1 LDVCTIGSR
10 AAFFNRR
17 GAVERGGTM
26 KQNSKPVIALVLGGG
41 AARGWAHIGVIHELA
56 DMGIKPDLVVGTSVG
71 SIVGGA
77 YASGNLPQFEEWIS
91 GLGRVDIIR
100 LLDAKMTGGGFL
112 QGNSLMAAIK
122 KRIGDPLIEDLELP
136 FACVATE
143 LGTGRE
149 VWLRQGSLLDAC
161 RASIALPGMFAPSRM
176 KEGTL
181 LLDGGLVNPVPVSL
195 ARAMGGD
202 IVIAVNLNGDLIG
215 RHFFVHGGDGLSDE
229 ESEQALAE
237 IEEKDTLIAKWA
249 AKMKAG
255 FGVRLDSYISSLRRK
270 ESPDPGL
277 FDVIAGSV
285 DIMQDRITRS
295 RMAGEPPDIHIT
307 PRLSHVGLMEFDRA
321 GESIREGR
329 EATRREREEI
339 LKLTR
344 ALEKTGPQKETPAR
358 TD

>member
-1 LDVCTIGSR
+1 MKR
-10 AAFFNRR
+10 A
-17 GAVERGGTM
+17 
-26 KQNSKPVIALVLGGG
+26 KKPVIALVLGGG

-56 DMGIKPDLVVGTSVG
+56 DMGVVPDMVVGTSVG

-77 YASGNLPQFEEWIS
+77 YASGNLEQFERWIS

-112 QGNSLMAAIK
+112 QGNSLMSAIK
-122 KRIGDPLIEDLELP
+122 KRIGDPKIEDLDIP

-149 VWLRQGSLLDAC
+149 VWLREGSLLDAC

-176 KEGTL
+176 KEDQL

-202 IVIAVNLNGDLIG
+202 VVIAVNLNGDLIG
-215 RHFFVHGGDGLSDE
+215 RHFFVHAAREELTDE
-229 ESEQALAE
+229 DSERELAE
-237 IEEKDTLIAKWA
+237 IEEKDTMIAKWA
-249 AKMKAG
+249 AKMKTG
-255 FGVRLDSYISSLRRK
+255 FGVRLDSYISSLRKK

-321 GESIREGR
+321 DESIGEGR

-344 ALEKTGPQKETPAR
+344 ALEKKGPQRETPAR

>member
-1 LDVCTIGSR
+1 
-10 AAFFNRR
+10 
-17 GAVERGGTM
+17 M
-26 KQNSKPVIALVLGGG
+26 KQKAKPVIALVLGGG
-41 AARGWAHIGVIHELA
+41 AARGWAHIGVIRELA
-56 DMGIKPDLVVGTSVG
+56 DMGIEPDMVVGTSVG

-77 YASGNLPQFEEWIS
+77 YASGNLDQFEEWIS

-112 QGNSLMAAIK
+112 QGNSLMSAIK
-122 KRIGDPLIEDLELP
+122 KRIGDPKIEDLDIP

-149 VWLRQGSLLDAC
+149 IWLREGSLLDAC
-161 RASIALPGMFAPSRM
+161 RASIALPGMFAPSRIRED
-176 KEGTL
+176 KL
-181 LLDGGLVNPVPVSL
+181 LVDGGLVNPVPVSL

-202 IVIAVNLNGDLIG
+202 VVIAVNLNGDLIG
-215 RHFFVHGGDGLSDE
+215 RHFFIHGGEDVSDE
-229 ESEQALAE
+229 DSERELAE
-237 IEEKDTLIAKWA
+237 IEEKDTIIAKWA
-249 AKMKAG
+249 AKMKTG
-255 FGVRLDSYISSLRRK
+255 FGVRLDSYISSLRKK

-307 PRLSHVGLMEFDRA
+307 PMLSHVGLMEFDRA
-321 GESIREGR
+321 DESIREGR
-329 EATRREREEI
+329 EATRRQREEI

-344 ALEKTGPQKETPAR
+344 AIEKHAARKETPAR

>member
-1 LDVCTIGSR
+1 
-10 AAFFNRR
+10 
-17 GAVERGGTM
+17 M
-26 KQNSKPVIALVLGGG
+26 KQAKKPLIALVLGGG

-56 DMGIKPDLVVGTSVG
+56 EMGIRPDMVVGTSVG

-77 YASGNLPQFEEWIS
+77 YASGNLEQFEEWIS

-122 KRIGDPLIEDLELP
+122 KRIGDPKIEDLDIP

-149 VWLRQGSLLDAC
+149 VWLREGSLLDAC
-161 RASIALPGMFAPSRM
+161 RASIALPGMFAPSRL
-176 KEGTL
+176 KEDKL

-202 IVIAVNLNGDLIG
+202 VVIAVNLNGDLIG
-215 RHFFVHGGDGLSDE
+215 RHFFVHGGDEISDE
-229 ESEQALAE
+229 ECERALSE
-237 IEEKDTLIAKWA
+237 IEEKDTMIAKWA

-255 FGVRLDSYISSLRRK
+255 FGVRLDSYISSLRTK

-277 FDVIAGSV
+277 FDVIAGSI

-307 PRLSHVGLMEFDRA
+307 PLLSHVGLMEFDRA
-321 GESIREGR
+321 EESIREGR
-329 EATRREREEI
+329 EATRRQKKEI
-339 LKLTR
+339 LKF
-344 ALEKTGPQKETPAR
+344 AR
-358 TD
+358 VL

>member
-1 LDVCTIGSR
+1 
-10 AAFFNRR
+10 
-17 GAVERGGTM
+17 M
-26 KQNSKPVIALVLGGG
+26 KHAKKPVIALVLGGG

-56 DMGIKPDLVVGTSVG
+56 DMGVVPDMVVGTSVG

-77 YASGNLPQFEEWIS
+77 YASGNLEQFEQWIS

-112 QGNSLMAAIK
+112 QGNSLMSAIK
-122 KRIGDPLIEDLELP
+122 KRIGDPKIEDLDIP

-149 VWLRQGSLLDAC
+149 IWLREGSLLDAC

-176 KEGTL
+176 KEDQL

-202 IVIAVNLNGDLIG
+202 VVIAVNLNGDLIG
-215 RHFFVHGGDGLSDE
+215 RHFFVHAAREELTDE
-229 ESEQALAE
+229 DSERELAE
-237 IEEKDTLIAKWA
+237 IEEKDTMIAKWA

-255 FGVRLDSYISSLRRK
+255 FGVRLDSYISSLRKK

-321 GESIREGR
+321 AESIREGR

-344 ALEKTGPQKETPAR
+344 ALEKQGA
-358 TD
+358 

>member
-1 LDVCTIGSR
+1 
-10 AAFFNRR
+10 
-17 GAVERGGTM
+17 M
-26 KQNSKPVIALVLGGG
+26 KQKAKPVIALVLGGG
-41 AARGWAHIGVIHELA
+41 AARGWAHIGVIRELA
-56 DMGIKPDLVVGTSVG
+56 DMGIEPDMVVGTSVG

-77 YASGNLPQFEEWIS
+77 YASGNLDQFEEWIS

-112 QGNSLMAAIK
+112 QGNSLMSAIK
-122 KRIGDPLIEDLELP
+122 KRIGDPKIEDLDIP

-149 VWLRQGSLLDAC
+149 IWLREGSLLDAC
-161 RASIALPGMFAPSRM
+161 RASIALPGMFAPSLMRED
-176 KEGTL
+176 KL
-181 LLDGGLVNPVPVSL
+181 LVDGGLVNPVPVSL

-202 IVIAVNLNGDLIG
+202 VVIAVNLNGYLIG
-215 RHFFVHGGDGLSDE
+215 RHFFIHGGEDVSDE
-229 ESEQALAE
+229 DSERELAE
-237 IEEKDTLIAKWA
+237 IEEKDTMIAKWA
-249 AKMKAG
+249 AKMKTG
-255 FGVRLDSYISSLRRK
+255 FGVRLDSYISSLRKK

-307 PRLSHVGLMEFDRA
+307 PMLSHVGLMEFDRA
-321 GESIREGR
+321 DESIREGR
-329 EATRREREEI
+329 EATRRQREEI

-344 ALEKTGPQKETPAR
+344 AIEKHAARKETPAR

>member
-1 LDVCTIGSR
+1 
-10 AAFFNRR
+10 
-17 GAVERGGTM
+17 M
-26 KQNSKPVIALVLGGG
+26 KQAKKTVVALVLGGG

-56 DMGIKPDLVVGTSVG
+56 DMGIEPDMVVGTSVG
-71 SIVGGA
+71 AIVGGA

-122 KRIGDPLIEDLELP
+122 KRIGDPRIEDLDIP

-149 VWLRQGSLLDAC
+149 VWLREGSLLDAC
-161 RASIALPGMFAPSRM
+161 RASIALPGMFAPSRI
-176 KEGTL
+176 KEDKL

-202 IVIAVNLNGDLIG
+202 AVIAVNLNGDLIG
-215 RHFFVHGGDGLSDE
+215 RHFFIHGGEEISDE
-229 ESEQALAE
+229 ECERELSE
-237 IEEKDTLIAKWA
+237 IEEKDTIIAKWA
-249 AKMKAG
+249 AKMKTG
-255 FGVRLDSYISSLRRK
+255 FGVRLDSYISSLRKK

-307 PRLSHVGLMEFDRA
+307 PLLSHVGLMEFDRA
-321 GESIREGR
+321 EECIREGR
-329 EATRREREEI
+329 EATRRQREEI
-339 LKLTR
+339 LKFARVLQ
-344 ALEKTGPQKETPAR
+344 EPGPKKETPTR
-358 TD
+358 TA

>member
-1 LDVCTIGSR
+1 MQQ
-10 AAFFNRR
+10 A
-17 GAVERGGTM
+17 
-26 KQNSKPVIALVLGGG
+26 KKPVIALVLGGG

-56 DMGIKPDLVVGTSVG
+56 EMGIRPDMIVGTSVG

-77 YASGNLPQFEEWIS
+77 YASGNLEQFEQWIS

-112 QGNSLMAAIK
+112 QGRSLMAAIE
-122 KRIGDPLIEDLELP
+122 KRIGDPRIEDLEIP

-143 LGTGRE
+143 LDTGRE
-149 VWLRQGSLLDAC
+149 VWLREGSLLDAC
-161 RASIALPGMFAPSRM
+161 RASIAMPGMFAPSRLQED
-176 KEGTL
+176 KL
-181 LLDGGLVNPVPVSL
+181 LVDGGLVNPVPVSL

-202 IVIAVNLNGDLIG
+202 VVIAVNLNGDLIG
-215 RHFFVHGGDGLSDE
+215 RHFFVRTAGDETSDE
-229 ESEQALAE
+229 ESERALAE
-237 IEEKDTLIAKWA
+237 IEEKDTMIAKWA

-255 FGVRLDSYISSLRRK
+255 FGVRLDSYISSLRSR

-307 PRLSHVGLMEFDRA
+307 PMLSHVGLMEFDRA
-321 GESIREGR
+321 TECIREGR
-329 EATRREREEI
+329 EATRRQRDEI

-344 ALEKTGPQKETPAR
+344 ALNNRARKKETPAR
-358 TD
+358 TE

>member
-1 LDVCTIGSR
+1 
-10 AAFFNRR
+10 
-17 GAVERGGTM
+17 M
-26 KQNSKPVIALVLGGG
+26 KRKTEPVIALVLGGG

-56 DMGIKPDLVVGTSVG
+56 DMGIEPDLVVGTSVG

-77 YASGNLPQFEEWIS
+77 YASGNLDQFEEWIS

-112 QGNSLMAAIK
+112 QGNNLMAAIK
-122 KRIGDPLIEDLELP
+122 KRIGDPKIEDLEIP

-149 VWLRQGSLLDAC
+149 VWLREGSLLDAC

-176 KEGTL
+176 KESRL
-181 LLDGGLVNPVPVSL
+181 LVDGGLVNPVPVSL
-195 ARAMGGD
+195 ARAMGGEV
-202 IVIAVNLNGDLIG
+202 VIAVNLNGDLIG
-215 RHFFVHGGDGLSDE
+215 RHFFVHGGGE
-229 ESEQALAE
+229 EISAEDSERALAE
-237 IEEKDTLIAKWA
+237 IEEKDTIIAKWA

-255 FGVRLDSYISSLRRK
+255 FGVRLDSYISSLRKK

-277 FDVIAGSV
+277 FDVIAGSI

-307 PRLSHVGLMEFDRA
+307 PMLSHVGLMEFDRA
-321 GESIREGR
+321 DESIREGR
-329 EATRREREEI
+329 ESTRRQREEI

-344 ALEKTGPQKETPAR
+344 VLDKNRRQKETPAR